1 MALAD
6 RSKKTA
12 APDQL
17 KAQRAEDAKKALSDY
32 EADAAATQ
40 AKTARLRALR
50 LARDAAEAQAAP
62 KTAGSAK
69 KKAAKPDKDKPQSLS
84 EWLKNRQGAGWRD

>member
-1 MALAD
+1 MAD
-6 RSKKTA
+6 RTKKTP

-50 LARDAAEAQAAP
+50 LARDAAEGKAAP
-62 KTAGSAK
+62 KAAGSTK
-69 KKAAKPDKDKPQSLS
+69 KKAAKTDKDKPQSLS
-84 EWLKNRQGAGWRD
+84 EWLKNRQGAGWRN